1 MSGNAVVSLADI
13 IVFGALMLFAFYG
26 FKRGALRVL
35 YAILRIYFAFIIT
48 IFFYGRLALLFQLMV
63 DVSFGVACII
73 CFTVLFIVI
82 MVMVWLISVF
92 VKKRIAKPSEIDS
105 SLSRIGGIIL
115 GLLEGALIVSI
126 IIMVVNFYP
135 VENDAETPLEHTL
148 SYKVMR
154 HIAPGME
161 YMVSGPFSRLKEA
174 ANSAK
179 TDESESDKPE
189 SNSP

>member
-48 IFFYGRLALLFQLMV
+48 IFFYGRLALLLQLVV
-63 DVSFGVACII
+63 DISSGAACII
-73 CFTVLFIVI
+73 CFTVFFSVI
-82 MVMVWLISVF
+82 IVMVWFISVF

-126 IIMVVNFYP
+126 IMMVVNFYP
-135 VENDAETPLEHTL
+135 VENEAETPLGNTL

-154 HIAPGME
+154 HIAPGVE
-161 YMVSGPFSRLKEA
+161 SIVSGPFSRLKNA
-174 ANSAK
+174 ANGAK